1 MMDWMKVHFYIGKKN
16 CCKHMQYDRKKMVY
30 TPEIKVYH
38 LEDASTNA
46 CIKKARKKM
55 IFIRTEYIK
64 SLTALMEIYEKCDK
78 SKER

>member
-1 MMDWMKVHFYIGKKN
+1 
-16 CCKHMQYDRKKMVY
+16 MVY

-46 CIKKARKKM
+46 CIKKQEKM